1 MTIVHTKDINNMN
14 ILHISMADF
23 DGAGSCCYKIHKSL
37 LELGVNSK
45 ILVLRKKTN
54 DENVIVYKS
63 KKLILWKIFNKLLR
77 ILHLT
82 LTDYNRIKRLEL
94 MAKVSCSLPVSVIDI
109 TNHEMIKK
117 ADIIHLHWVNNFIDY
132 PSFFAKVNKPIVWT
146 LHDENLFLGVGHYEK
161 YVDKDDPLEKKYYN
175 VKFRSINKIKNLYV
189 VFLSKMMFQKF
200 GHNEIIAKAHKT
212 IINNSVDY
220 RQFSIFNKL
229 KAREYFNL
237 DKKNIYI
244 VFVAVNI
251 LDERKGL
258 NLLIKA
264 VRNLNENIKILAV
277 GNYPADFKD
286 DTVVCLGPINDTH
299 IMSLA
304 YSCGDY
310 FAMPSS
316 QEAFAQTPLEA
327 MSCGLPVIAFPAS
340 GTEELIKEYNGV
352 RCKGFSEND
361 LLQGINKAIRTTY
374 DPQVIRQDMINRFS
388 PQKIGLEYMRVYE
401 ELKREGF

>member
-1 MTIVHTKDINNMN
+1 MN
-14 ILHISMADF
+14 ILHISTTDY

-37 LELGVNSK
+37 LDLGVNSK

-54 DENVIVYKS
+54 DENVIVFKS

-94 MAKVSCSLPVSVIDI
+94 MTKVCYSLPVSVIDI
-109 TNHEMIKK
+109 TNHEMVKK

-132 PSFFAKVNKPIVWT
+132 PTFFAKVNKPIVWT
-146 LHDENLFLGVGHYEK
+146 LHDENLFFGVGHYEK
-161 YVDKDDPLEKKYYN
+161 YVDKDNPLENKYYN
-175 VKFRSINKIKNLYV
+175 VKFRSVNKIKNLYV

-200 GHNEIIAKAHKT
+200 GHNEIIANTHKT

-220 RQFSIFNKL
+220 RQFCLSNKL

-237 DKKNIYI
+237 NKNNIYI

-264 VRNLNENIKILAV
+264 VRNLNENIKILAI

-299 IMSLA
+299 TMSLA

-310 FAMPSS
+310 FSMPSS

-327 MSCGLPVIAFPAS
+327 MACGLPAIVFPTS
-340 GTEELIKEYNGV
+340 GTEELITEYNGV
-352 RCKGFSEND
+352 RCDGFSEND
-361 LLQGINKAIRTTY
+361 LLQGLNKAIHTEY
-374 DPQVIRQDMINRFS
+374 DPQIIRQDMINRYS
-388 PQKIGLEYMRVYE
+388 PSKIALEYIHVYE
-401 ELKREGF
+401 ELKREKL